1 MQLYQ
6 YLKDDGSRIR
16 LGFCAGVIRSPLS
29 KLPRACEARMT
40 ILARVY
46 LVRHGETDANRDGI
60 IQGQLNTPLNDIG
73 RKQASLVGE
82 ALRDIPFDIAYSSDL
97 DRATDVRFPAHL
109 ITDRMLNV

>member
-6 YLKDDGSRIR
+6 INDDKFRIR
-16 LGFCAGVIRSPLS
+16 LGFCACVEDSNLLDFTPS
-29 KLPRACEARMT
+29 KLPRACEAKMT

-60 IQGQLNTPLNDIG
+60 IQGQLNTPLNDLG

-82 ALRDIPFDIAYSSDL
+82 GLRSIPFDIAYSSDL
-97 DRATDVRFPAHL
+97 DRATNVRFLA
-109 ITDRMLNV
+109 R